1 MGCRGKART
10 GPDGTP
16 NAFARGRNFPEKGG
30 SVSSS
35 GTIGVLLVEDDLH
48 SREGM
53 RHSLRAEGYRVE
65 VAADLW
71 EMSRLIKGGSFD
83 VAIIDLD
90 FLPLS
95 GLEVSGWELT
105 RIVRAHQPGIAII
118 VIGAEDGPEI
128 RRQAAAEG
136 VAHFLE
142 KPISLARIKAMV
154 RHLWSSGHGK
164 SESAIAH

>member
-1 MGCRGKART
+1 MSS
-10 GPDGTP
+10 PDTLG
-16 NAFARGRNFPEKGG
+16 
-30 SVSSS
+30 
-35 GTIGVLLVEDDLH
+35 ILLVEDDLH

-71 EMSRLIKGGSFD
+71 EMSQLIKKGSFD

-90 FLPLS
+90 YLPLS

-128 RRQAAAEG
+128 RRQAAVEG
-136 VAHFLE
+136 VADFLE
-142 KPISLARIKAMV
+142 KPISLARIKTMV
-154 RHLWSSGHGK
+154 RQLRACGNGTC
-164 SESAIAH
+164 ESAVVC

>member
-1 MGCRGKART
+1 VASPGAIRIL
-10 GPDGTP
+10 
-16 NAFARGRNFPEKGG
+16 
-30 SVSSS
+30 V
-35 GTIGVLLVEDDLH
+35 VEDDLH

-53 RHSLRAEGYRVE
+53 KLSLGAEGHQVE
-65 VAADLW
+65 VAADLR
-71 EMSRLIKGGSFD
+71 ETIQLIKGGSFD

-90 FLPLS
+90 FAPLR

-105 RIVRAHQPGIAII
+105 RIVRADQPDVAII

-154 RHLWSSGHGK
+154 RHLRPSGYGK
-164 SESAIAH
+164 SESVVVC

>member
-1 MGCRGKART
+1 VSN
-10 GPDGTP
+10 PGTH
-16 NAFARGRNFPEKGG
+16 G
-30 SVSSS
+30 
-35 GTIGVLLVEDDLH
+35 ILLVEDDLH

-53 RHSLRAEGYRVE
+53 RHSLRAEGYQVE

-71 EMSRLIKGGSFD
+71 EMTRLIKGDSFD

-128 RRQAAAEG
+128 RRQAAVEG

-142 KPISLARIKAMV
+142 KPISLARIKALV
-154 RHLWSSGHGK
+154 RGLRACGNGTC
-164 SESAIAH
+164 ESAVVR

>member
-1 MGCRGKART
+1 MGCRAEVRT
-10 GPDGTP
+10 APDGTAR
-16 NAFARGRNFPEKGG
+16 AFVRGGNVPEKGG
-30 SVSSS
+30 SVSSPS
-35 GTIGVLLVEDDLH
+35 TIGILLVEDDLH

-53 RHSLRAEGYRVE
+53 RHSLRAEGYQVE
-65 VAADLW
+65 MAADLW
-71 EMSRLIKGGSFD
+71 ETIRLIKEVSFD

-95 GLEVSGWELT
+95 GHEVSGWELT

-118 VIGAEDGPEI
+118 LIGAEDGPEV
-128 RRQAAAEG
+128 RRQAAVEG

-154 RHLWSSGHGK
+154 RQLRPCGNGTC
-164 SESAIAH
+164 ESAVMR